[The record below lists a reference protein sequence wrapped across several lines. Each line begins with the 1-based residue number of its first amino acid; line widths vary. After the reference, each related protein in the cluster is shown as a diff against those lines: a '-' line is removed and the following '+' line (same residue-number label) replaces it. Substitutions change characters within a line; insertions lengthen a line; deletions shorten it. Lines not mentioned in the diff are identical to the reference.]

1 MDYTL
6 SQIRS
11 QQTLVL
17 REKILRPGHKLSDL
31 KFDRD
36 DDDGAVHFGLFVKDK
51 HIGIATI
58 YKESRDGLA
67 SQNIWR
73 LRGMAIEDNFQ
84 GKNFG
89 EKLLKACIKHCE
101 SKKAKEL
108 WCNARSHA
116 VGFYEKY
123 DFHCIGNEF
132 EIAGVGPHY
141 VMIKEILP

>member
-1 MDYTL
+1 MDYKL
-6 SQIRS
+6 KQIRS

-36 DDDGAVHFGLFVKDK
+36 DDDGAAHLGLFINDK
-51 HIGIATI
+51 HIGIATV
-58 YKESRDGLA
+58 YKESRDGFD
-67 SQNIWR
+67 SQDIWR
-73 LRGMAIEDNFQ
+73 LRGMAIDDTYQ
-84 GKNFG
+84 GQNFG
-89 EKLLKACIKHCE
+89 EKLLMACIKHCE
-101 SKKAKEL
+101 KEKAKEL

-123 DFHCIGNEF
+123 NFRCIGDEF

-141 VMIKEILP
+141 VMTREILT